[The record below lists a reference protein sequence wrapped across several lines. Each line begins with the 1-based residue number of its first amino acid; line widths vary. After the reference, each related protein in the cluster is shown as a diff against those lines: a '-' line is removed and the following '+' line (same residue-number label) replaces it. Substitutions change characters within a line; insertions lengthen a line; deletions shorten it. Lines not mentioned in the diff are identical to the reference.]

1 MEGQQNF
8 SCQEGQSSYRPPLFN
23 GLNYSYWKTRMRIFI
38 QASEFKLWTMIVN
51 GPHTSSKLI
60 NNVSIPKPES
70 EWDEYD
76 ERMAQLNAKA
86 MNLLYCAL
94 SASEFNR
101 ISTCSSAK
109 EIWDRLEVTH
119 EGTSQVK
126 ESKINM
132 LVHKYELF
140 QMEPNETITSMFTC
154 FTNIINCLKS
164 LGRMYT
170 NSDVVRKILRSP
182 PRT

>member
-1 MEGQQNF
+1 
-8 SCQEGQSSYRPPLFN
+8 
-23 GLNYSYWKTRMRIFI
+23 MRIFI
-38 QASEFKLWTMIVN
+38 QASEYKLWTMIIH
-51 GPHTSSKLI
+51 GPYVPSKLV

-101 ISTCSSAK
+101 IFTCSSAK

-126 ESKINM
+126 ESKINI
-132 LVHKYELF
+132 LVHKYKLF
-140 QMEPNETITSMFTC
+140 QM
-154 FTNIINCLKS
+154 
-164 LGRMYT
+164 
-170 NSDVVRKILRSP
+170 
-182 PRT
+182 

>member
-1 MEGQQNF
+1 
-8 SCQEGQSSYRPPLFN
+8 
-23 GLNYSYWKTRMRIFI
+23 MRIFI

-51 GPHTSSKLI
+51 GPHTPSKLI

-76 ERMAQLNAKA
+76 ERMAQLNATA

-101 ISTCSSAK
+101 IFTCISVK

-119 EGTSQVK
+119 EGTNQVK
-126 ESKINM
+126 ESKTSM
-132 LVHKYELF
+132 LVQKYEMF
-140 QMEPNETITSMFTC
+140 QMEQNETIISLFTRFTDITS
-154 FTNIINCLKS
+154 CLKNF
-164 LGRMYT
+164 GRMYS
-170 NSDVVRKILRSP
+170 NSNNVKKILQSL
-182 PRT
+182 PRA